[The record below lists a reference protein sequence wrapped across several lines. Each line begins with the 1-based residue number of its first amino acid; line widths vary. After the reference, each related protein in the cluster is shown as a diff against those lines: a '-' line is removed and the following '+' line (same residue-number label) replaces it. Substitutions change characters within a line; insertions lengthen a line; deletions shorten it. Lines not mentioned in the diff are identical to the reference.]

1 MILTDFPDTIKT
13 LLIITS
19 VILNISPSYSQS
31 CEFNWNALNRGSG
44 PGLSSGGSG
53 SRYKKPYKDKTECP
67 CFHAEKDKNCPST
80 SNAFSPLID
89 CAYLPREFIECA
101 EPFDHA
107 GNQTARD
114 KLGYGCLKV
123 CYKLDSME

>member
-1 MILTDFPDTIKT
+1 MILTDSPDTTKT
-13 LLIITS
+13 LLIIAS
-19 VILNISPSYSQS
+19 VILNVSPSYGQS

-67 CFHAEKDKNCPST
+67 SFHADADPYPPT
-80 SNAFSPLID
+80 SDAFSPLIE

-123 CYKLDSME
+123 CYILDSME